1 MTSAQ
6 RLRIMLVFFGL
17 CAAYGTLLVS
27 LFSLQITHHARYTK
41 LAHNQYS
48 VTVVQHPPRAEIYDR
63 RGTALALN
71 QQSYALFITP
81 SSLHEPEKTR
91 AFLKKHFPDALPRLE
106 SHRTSHFL
114 YVKRRL
120 TDSEIAHIN
129 KSGLED
135 LHILNEPCRMYPMA
149 ATSPIIGMTDIDNHG
164 IAGIELVCDTILAGS
179 PTTYAIERDA
189 RSGHC
194 YWAKETRVAGTH
206 GSPVTL
212 TIDADLQF
220 MAYEELKT
228 TLDTYQSKEG
238 AVLIMDPSNG
248 EILVA
253 AHMPDCIPSPHQPC
267 SLDALRARPF
277 TDAYELGSVM
287 KAFLALALVAENAI
301 DPEEVIDCENVKTTH
316 INNWRINTWKAQG
329 LLSFS
334 EVIEQS
340 NNIGTSKLAVRLGTK
355 LYDHYR
361 RCGFGEKTGITFPG
375 EHKGRV
381 NHPSTWSKPTIF
393 SLSFGYE
400 LSATLL
406 QLACGFSLFARDGY
420 PVTPKIILSPIVQ
433 HSIGKPTNTNTAEK
447 RLYSHEAIS
456 TMRDILQRTV
466 DTGTARRAHI
476 DGYTIMGKTGTANL
490 LVDGHYEPTK
500 NIFTFVGLVERDMYQ
515 RIIVV
520 FVKEACKKDIYAST
534 VAVPLFERIA
544 HNMLIHEKVL

>member
-1 MTSAQ
+1 
-6 RLRIMLVFFGL
+6 MLVFLAL

-27 LFSLQITHHARYTK
+27 LFSLQITNHARYIK

-48 VTVVQHPPRAEIYDR
+48 VTVVQYPPRAEIYDR
-63 RGTALALN
+63 HGTPLALN
-71 QQSYALFITP
+71 QESCALFITP
-81 SSLHEPEKTR
+81 SSLHEPDKTR
-91 AFLKKHFPDALPRLE
+91 AFLKKHFPEALPRLAT
-106 SHRTSHFL
+106 HRTAHFL

-120 TDSEIAHIN
+120 NSAEIACIK

-135 LHILNEPCRMYPMA
+135 LHILSEPCRMYPMA

-164 IAGIELVCDTILAGS
+164 IAGIELVCDKVLAGS

-228 TLDTYQSKEG
+228 TLEAYQSKEG

-248 EILVA
+248 DILVA
-253 AHMPDCIPSPHQPC
+253 AHMPDCIPSPHEPC

-287 KAFLALALVAENAI
+287 KAFLALALVAEHAA
-301 DPEEVIDCENVKTTH
+301 DPDEVIDCENVKTTH

-400 LSATLL
+400 ISATLL
-406 QLACGFSLFARDGY
+406 QLACAFSLFARDGY
-420 PVTPKIILSPIVQ
+420 PVTPRIIISPLLSKQ
-433 HSIGKPTNTNTAEK
+433 SGRQTANSPTYQTK
-447 RLYSHEAIS
+447 RLYSHEDIA

-490 LVDGHYEPTK
+490 IVDGHYEPTK
-500 NIFTFVGLVERDMYQ
+500 NIFTFVGLVERGSYQ
-515 RIIVV
+515 RVVVV